1 MGSINLTSYRTFL
14 STRSK
19 SLCAKKTSSR
29 KKIPE
34 IHFRT
39 SLGSLEADFLVLRER
54 FWALFEARRSP
65 QALPGCPECS
75 RERSR
80 APPGRLASSPGTP
93 SPPPQNHEKPMN
105 SLRKTRFS
113 EKLALERFP
122 RAQAAPGRHFGPV
135 GPPRP
140 PPPQLP
146 PLPSKRYYLTTV

>member
-1 MGSINLTSYRTFL
+1 MGSINLTSYQTFL

-19 SLCAKKTSSR
+19 HLCAEKTSSP

-39 SLGSLEADFLVLRER
+39 SLGSLEADFLLLRHP
-54 FWALFEARRSP
+54 FWALSEARKSP

-93 SPPPQNHEKPMN
+93 SAPPQNHEKPMN

-122 RAQAAPGRHFGPV
+122 RAQATPGSHFGSLC
-135 GPPRP
+135 PPRP
-140 PPPQLP
+140 PPPHPP
-146 PLPSKRYYLTTV
+146 PLPSRSYYLATV